1 MAGRVLSMEIGQ
13 GTTRVVE
20 MDYMAKTPK
29 IYNAF
34 TLETPKDMVQDGVLA
49 RNEEFLI
56 DLKTEI
62 RRREIKT
69 DSVVFTVT
77 SSRIAN
83 REAKIPLCKENK
95 ILPLITANAADYFPV
110 DMNQYHLVYN
120 ILGTTEE
127 KDEKQYRLSL
137 LAVPNDVTTSY
148 LDLAHS
154 LGMHIKA
161 MDYVGNSIYQATRSS
176 LGSGVN
182 AVIKVDEYSSLITIV
197 RDGEIVLQRAIAHG
211 VNAAIENMMELDLYG
226 ENMTYSDATQAFLH
240 NRCLRRYLNVDVD
253 YQEQEDTT
261 DEMMMSRIMLTEN
274 LRYLIGNIGR
284 ILEYY
289 VSRNDNVQIEQISLV
304 GLGADFLGLDELLTN
319 ELGYNVKAY
328 AGEETLSVLNKKFFH
343 DISKRQFIA
352 CLGATVKPL
361 QLLSPELMKSEKQIS
376 LVIPFSIMVAG
387 IVIALALFMVS
398 QILLASENSK
408 KDAAQKR
415 IRDNQYIIQIR
426 NNYDTTMEAYN
437 YVWTYNDIATNNN
450 SQLLSLISE
459 LERNMPTTFNTLGLS
474 ATEEGVTFAVTCDT
488 KEAAADIIYNI
499 RTRVHTIE
507 VIASSGFTE
516 TQEDMNLAN
525 PVFDEEGK
533 LLGYEDEDGNVVE
546 IDVESP
552 DYEPDLKTTISFTL
566 QCYWADVK
574 AN

>member
-20 MDYMAKTPK
+20 MDYMAKAPK

-83 REAKIPLCKENK
+83 REARIPLCKENK

-120 ILGTTEE
+120 ILGTAQD

-154 LGMHIKA
+154 LGLHIKA
-161 MDYVGNSIYQATRSS
+161 MDYVGNSIYQATRS
-176 LGSGVN
+176 LFTAGVN
-182 AVIKVDEYSSLITIV
+182 AVVKVDEYSSLITIV
-197 RDGEIVLQRAIAHG
+197 RDGEIVLQRSVAHG
-211 VNAAIENMMELDLYG
+211 LNAAIENMMELDLYG

-253 YQEQEDTT
+253 YQEQEDTS

-289 VSRNDNVQIEQISLV
+289 VSRNENVPIEQIALV
-304 GLGADFLGLDELLTN
+304 GLGADFLGLDELLSN

-328 AGEETLSVLNKKFFH
+328 AGEETLPVQNKKFFH

-352 CLGATVKPL
+352 CTGATIKPL
-361 QLLSPELMKSEKQIS
+361 QLLSPELMKGEKQIS
-376 LVIPFSIMVAG
+376 LVIPFAVMVAG

-398 QILLASENSK
+398 QIMLASENSK
-408 KDAAQKR
+408 KDAAQKK

-426 NNYDTTMEAYN
+426 NNYDTTSQSYN
-437 YVWTYNDIATNNN
+437 YVWEYNDIAKNNN
-450 SQLLSLISE
+450 SQLLSFIAE
-459 LERNMPTTFNTLGLS
+459 MEKNMPTSFNTLGLNV
-474 ATEEGVTFAVTCDT
+474 TNEGVTFTVTCDS

-499 RTRVHTIE
+499 RTRVHTIS
-507 VIASSGFTE
+507 VISSSGFAE
-516 TQEDMNLAN
+516 SVVDMNLAN
-525 PVFDEEGK
+525 YITDEEGNIIS
-533 LLGYEDEDGNVVE
+533 YVDEEGNPLD
-546 IDVESP
+546 IDPESP
-552 DYEPDLKTTISFTL
+552 DYVPNLKYTVGFTL
-566 QCYWADVK
+566 QCVWTDVN
-574 AN
+574 AQ

>member
-20 MDYMAKTPK
+20 MDYMAKAPK

-120 ILGTTEE
+120 ILGTTQE

-154 LGMHIKA
+154 LGLHIKA
-161 MDYVGNSIYQATRSS
+161 MDYVGNSIYQATRST
-176 LGSGVN
+176 LTAGTN
-182 AVIKVDEYSSLITIV
+182 AVIKVDEYNSLITIV
-197 RDGEIVLQRAIAHG
+197 RDGEIVLQRSVAHG
-211 VNAAIENMMELDLYG
+211 LNAAIENMMELDLYG

-253 YQEQEDTT
+253 YQEQEDTS

-289 VSRNDNVQIEQISLV
+289 VSRNDNVPIEQISLV
-304 GLGADFLGLDELLTN
+304 GLGADFLGLDELLSN

-328 AGEETLSVLNKKFFH
+328 AGEETLPVLNKKFFH

-352 CLGATVKPL
+352 CVGATIKPL
-361 QLLSPELMKSEKQIS
+361 QLLSPELMKGEKQIS
-376 LVIPFSIMVAG
+376 LVIPFAVMVAG

-398 QILLASENSK
+398 QIMLASENSK
-408 KDAAQKR
+408 KDAAQKK

-426 NNYDTTMEAYN
+426 NNYDTTSQTYN
-437 YVWTYNDIATNNN
+437 YVWTYNDVAKNNN
-450 SQLLSLISE
+450 SQLLSFIAE
-459 LERNMPTTFNTLGLS
+459 LEKNMPTTFNTLGIS
-474 ATEEGVTFAVTCDT
+474 ATNEGVTFLVTCDT

-499 RTRVHTIE
+499 RMRVHTIQ
-507 VIASSGFTE
+507 VISSSGFVE

-525 PVFDEEGK
+525 PVFDEEGN
-533 LLGYEDEDGNVVE
+533 LIGYEDEDGNALD
-546 IDVESP
+546 IDPEAP
-552 DYEPDLKTTISFTL
+552 DYEPNIKTTISFTL
-566 QCYWADVK
+566 QCYWANVK
-574 AN
+574 EN

>member
-20 MDYMAKTPK
+20 MDYMAKAPK

-34 TLETPKDMVQDGVLA
+34 SLETPADMVQDGLLS

-56 DLKTEI
+56 DLKTEL

-83 REAKIPLCKENK
+83 REARIPHCKENK

-120 ILGTTEE
+120 ILGTVEDKE
-127 KDEKQYRLSL
+127 GKQYRLSL

-161 MDYVGNSIYQATRSS
+161 MDYTGNSIFQATRETFA
-176 LGSGVN
+176 SGVN
-182 AVIKVDEYSSLITIV
+182 AIVKVDEYSSLISVV
-197 RDGEIVLQRAIAHG
+197 RDGEVVLQRAVAHG
-211 VNAAIENMMELDLYG
+211 VNSVIENMMELDLYG
-226 ENMTYSDATQAFLH
+226 SNLTYSDATQVFLH

-253 YQEQEDTT
+253 YQEQEDTS
-261 DEMMMSRIMLTEN
+261 DEVMMSRIMLTES

-289 VSRNDNVQIEQISLV
+289 VSRNDNVPIEQITLV
-304 GLGADFLGLDELLTN
+304 GLGADFLGLDELLSN
-319 ELGYNVKAY
+319 ELGYNVKSY
-328 AGEETLSVLNKKFFH
+328 AGEEKLTVLNKKFINE
-343 DISKRQFIA
+343 ISKRQYLA
-352 CLGATVKPL
+352 CVGATIKPL
-361 QLLSPELMKSEKQIS
+361 QLLSPELLKSERQIS
-376 LVIPFSIMVAG
+376 LVVPFSVMVAG
-387 IVIALALFMVS
+387 VVVAVALMLIS
-398 QILLASENSK
+398 QIMLAAEESRRDS
-408 KDAAQKR
+408 AQKR
-415 IRDNQYIIQIR
+415 IDDSQYIIQIR
-426 NNYDTTMEAYN
+426 NNYDATAEAYN
-437 YVWTYNDIATNNN
+437 YVYTYNTIGTNNN

-459 LERNMPTTFNTLGLS
+459 LERYMPTSFNTLGLS
-474 ATEEGVTFAVTCDT
+474 ATNDAVTFTVTCDT

-499 RTRVHTIE
+499 RNRVHTIS

-516 TQEDMNLAN
+516 VREDVNLRD
-525 PVFDEEGK
+525 PITDEEGEII
-533 LLGYEDEDGNVVE
+533 GYVDPDGNPVDPE
-546 IDVESP
+546 AE
-552 DYEPDLKTTISFTL
+552 DYVPNYETTISFTL
-566 QCYWADVK
+566 QCTWANVSE
-574 AN
+574 N